1 MKQTQTTLAAAL
13 AVIGK
18 DGQELES
25 KATTVLR
32 IVRAEKITD
41 GKAFNAAV
49 RKAYVANGWKGGP
62 GKPKAGSEKLAT
74 VPATVKQYVSAIRAA
89 FRLKLPVAS
98 YTSMTALRA
107 ELKEKRAKAAKRNAK
122 VEAAS
127 TPKELIGIRL
137 REPEHFNGGP
147 FHDLAVLYNA
157 LDRSRRPKMLS
168 ALDRVKREFAMAAP
182 QLVLPHAM
190 PELRKAA

>member
-49 RKAYVANGWKGGP
+49 REAYKANGWKGGP
-62 GKPKAGSEKLAT
+62 GKPKAGSEKLAP
-74 VPATVKQYVSAIRAA
+74 VPGTVKQYVSAIRAA
-89 FRLKLPVAS
+89 FRLKLPVAT
-98 YTSMTALRA
+98 YTSMAALRA
-107 ELKEKRAKAAKRNAK
+107 ELKEKRQRAAKRAAK
-122 VEAAS
+122 AIDAQ
-127 TPKELIGIRL
+127 PKELLGIRL
-137 REPEHFNGGP
+137 QEPEQFNGGP

-157 LDRSRRPKMLS
+157 LDRARKPRMLS

-182 QLVLPHAM
+182 QLVVQHM
-190 PELRKAA
+190 PELRTGTHG